1 MSVEER
7 GGVFRARVRR
17 RGLSLS
23 ASFPSEA
30 EAEAWRAAAIVEI
43 ENDRTPTMPE
53 RPTLSAPITPL
64 TVEGACREW
73 IAGAESGVVRTPKG
87 RPYREGTLYTTE
99 DRLRLHVLP
108 YIGAMP
114 VATLTPGVIRRWLEE
129 LQVETTATVAH
140 TTLGA
145 FRPVM
150 RRLVEL
156 EVIPADPSRDV
167 RAPAY
172 DPKPI
177 RFLDPQEGARLRA
190 AAYADHY
197 PGVGAFVDLGLATG
211 ARRGELLGITWGPG
225 GLDLEE
231 RTATI
236 AGSWSPRTKD
246 TGPTKSGKTRTI
258 PLGAEVTA
266 RMREYRMA
274 AGRPPDG
281 SRLFTA
287 YPDRPWKRIR
297 ERAAWP
303 IPSRRFTRCRHTAAT
318 WWLAAGLT
326 VHAVAELLGHAD
338 ASMVIKLYGHALP
351 AEKST
356 AGDRLEAFLEGSSG
370 VE

>member
-1 MSVEER
+1 M
-7 GGVFRARVRR
+7 
-17 RGLSLS
+17 
-23 ASFPSEA
+23 
-30 EAEAWRAAAIVEI
+30 
-43 ENDRTPTMPE
+43 
-53 RPTLSAPITPL
+53 
-64 TVEGACREW
+64 
-73 IAGAESGVVRTPKG
+73 
-87 RPYREGTLYTTE
+87 
-99 DRLRLHVLP
+99 
-108 YIGAMP
+108 
-114 VATLTPGVIRRWLEE
+114 
-129 LQVETTATVAH
+129 TTATVAH
-140 TTLGA
+140 TALGS

-156 EVIPADPSRDV
+156 EVIPTDPSRDV

-172 DPKPI
+172 DPKRPI

-211 ARRGELLGITWGPG
+211 ARRGELLGVTWGPG
-225 GLDLEE
+225 GVNLEA

-246 TGPTKSGKTRTI
+246 TGPTKSGHTRTI
-258 PLGAEVTA
+258 PLGAEITA
-266 RMREYRMA
+266 RMREFRMA
-274 AGRPPDG
+274 AGRPPDS

-297 ERAAWP
+297 ERAGLTDP
-303 IPSRRFTRCRHTAAT
+303 QPTVHSLRHTAAT

-326 VHAVAELLGHAD
+326 VHAVAELLGHTD
-338 ASMVIKLYGHALP
+338 ASLVIKRYGHALP